1 MSEMTDRQRAAI
13 ELLETAAQTAHDI
26 VHLPANVVVET
37 ASGPS
42 PTLLALVK
50 MITDLTGGLL
60 LPRKETIHSAGTV
73 LSLDVAYT
81 KGVSFFDVT
90 LDRPQCLLNFL
101 NTDVPAGYTWSF
113 TVRLRQGT
121 GANKV
126 TFPGSVHWSSN
137 RPPVLAYEA
146 DTADLFTFMSVENG
160 WLGISDGSWFDV
172 SVSA

>member
-1 MSEMTDRQRAAI
+1 MSEMSDRQRAAI
-13 ELLETAAQTAHDI
+13 ELMETAAQTAHDI
-26 VHLPANVVVET
+26 VHLPADVVVET

-42 PTLLALVK
+42 PTLLALAK

-60 LPRKETIHSAGTV
+60 LPRKKTIQSAGAA
-73 LSLDVAYT
+73 LALDVAYT
-81 KGVSFFDVT
+81 NGVSFFDVT
-90 LDRPQCLLNFL
+90 LDKPQCLLTFL
-101 NTDVPAGYTWSF
+101 NTDIPAGYTWSF

-126 TFPGSVHWSSN
+126 TFPASVHWSSK

-146 DTADLFTFMSVENG
+146 GTADLLTFMSVDNG

-172 SVSA
+172 SVPA

>member
-26 VHLPANVVVET
+26 VNKPADATVQT
-37 ASGPS
+37 GSGPS
-42 PTLLALVK
+42 ATLLALAK
-50 MITDLTGGLL
+50 MITDLAGGLL
-60 LPRKETIHSAGTV
+60 LPRKETVPSAGTV

-113 TVRLRQGT
+113 TVRLRQGS

-126 TFPGSVHWSSN
+126 TFPASVDWSSK
-137 RPPVLAYEA
+137 RAPVLAYEA
-146 DTADLFTFMSVENG
+146 GAADVLTFMSSG
-160 WLGISDGSWFDV
+160 GRWLGFFDGSWFDA
-172 SVSA
+172 SVPA

>member
-26 VHLPANVVVET
+26 VNKPADATVQT
-37 ASGPS
+37 GSGPS
-42 PTLLALVK
+42 PTLLALAK
-50 MITDLTGGLL
+50 MITDLAGGLL
-60 LPRKETIHSAGTV
+60 LPRKETVPSAGTV

-90 LDRPQCLLNFL
+90 LDKPQCLLNFL
-101 NTDVPAGYTWSF
+101 NTDVPAGYIWSF

-121 GANKV
+121 GVNKV
-126 TFPGSVHWSSN
+126 TFPAKVRWVSN

-146 DTADLFTFMSVENG
+146 GAADVLTFMSDGGG
-160 WLGISDGSWFDV
+160 WLGFSDGSWFDA
-172 SVSA
+172 SVPA

>member
-26 VHLPANVVVET
+26 VNKPADATVQT
-37 ASGPS
+37 GSGPS
-42 PTLLALVK
+42 PTLLALAK
-50 MITDLTGGLL
+50 MITDLAGGLL
-60 LPRKETIHSAGTV
+60 LPRKETIQSAGTV

-101 NTDVPAGYTWSF
+101 NTDVPAGYIWSF
-113 TVRLRQGT
+113 TVRLKQGT

-126 TFPGSVHWSSN
+126 TFPASVDWSSK
-137 RPPVLAYEA
+137 RAPVLAYEA
-146 DTADLFTFMSVENG
+146 GAADVLTFMSNDG
-160 WLGISDGSWFDV
+160 RWLGFFDGSWFDA
-172 SVSA
+172 SVPA

>member
-26 VHLPANVVVET
+26 VNKPADATVQT
-37 ASGPS
+37 GSGPS
-42 PTLLALVK
+42 PTLLALAK
-50 MITDLTGGLL
+50 MITDLAGSLL
-60 LPRKETIHSAGTV
+60 LPRKETVTSAGTV
-73 LSLDVAYT
+73 LNLDVAYT

-101 NTDVPAGYTWSF
+101 NTDVPAGYLWSF

-126 TFPGSVHWSSN
+126 TFPANVDWSSK
-137 RPPVLAYEA
+137 RAPVLAYEA
-146 DTADLFTFMSVENG
+146 GAADVLTFMSNG
-160 WLGISDGSWFDV
+160 GRWLGFFDGSWFDA
-172 SVSA
+172 SVPA

>member
-26 VHLPANVVVET
+26 VNKPADATVQT
-37 ASGPS
+37 GSGPS
-42 PTLLALVK
+42 PTLLALAK
-50 MITDLTGGLL
+50 MITDLAGGLL
-60 LPRKETIHSAGTV
+60 LPRKETIQSAGTV

-90 LDRPQCLLNFL
+90 LDRPQCQLRFL
-101 NTDVPAGYTWSF
+101 NTDVPAGYIWSF

-121 GANKV
+121 GVNKV
-126 TFPGSVHWSSN
+126 TFPAKIRWVSN

-146 DTADLFTFMSVENG
+146 GAADVLTFMSDGGG
-160 WLGISDGSWFDV
+160 WLGFSDGSWFDA
-172 SVSA
+172 SVPA

>member
-26 VHLPANVVVET
+26 VNKPADATVQT
-37 ASGPS
+37 GSGPS
-42 PTLLALVK
+42 PTFLALAK

-60 LPRKETIHSAGTV
+60 LPRKEMIPSAGTV

-90 LDRPQCLLNFL
+90 LDKPQCLLNFL
-101 NTDVPAGYTWSF
+101 NTDVPAGYLWSF

-121 GANKV
+121 GVNKV
-126 TFPGSVHWSSN
+126 TFPAKVRWVSN

-146 DTADLFTFMSVENG
+146 GAADVLTFMSDGGG
-160 WLGISDGSWFDV
+160 WLGFSDGSWFDA
-172 SVSA
+172 SVPA